1 MCSVYADVSCWHT
14 HTHTRKH
21 AWYPRG
27 TWNSESKTW
36 LLCCSFSPYFST
48 STSFFLTT
56 THCFHCSYFL
66 FFFFFRGCSHIT
78 FLCCALL
85 RLSSQVGGL
94 RTVIFVLYDSLETF
108 FFFSRCFLWKTSL
121 SSLFF
126 LFIYFFHLPYLLAV
140 SCVHRLSVTLFIT
153 HTPTSTNRN
162 KSRIWL
168 AVQACRCI
176 YI

>member
-1 MCSVYADVSCWHT
+1 MLFFIS
-14 HTHTRKH
+14 
-21 AWYPRG
+21 
-27 TWNSESKTW
+27 
-36 LLCCSFSPYFST
+36 LFLYFHI
-48 STSFFLTT
+48 FFLNDNPL
-56 THCFHCSYFL
+56 FSLFL
-66 FFFFFRGCSHIT
+66 FSFFFFFRGCSHIT

-126 LFIYFFHLPYLLAV
+126 FICLFLSPSLPPRCVLCSPLIGNAV
-140 SCVHRLSVTLFIT
+140 YNS

-162 KSRIWL
+162 KSRI
-168 AVQACRCI
+168 
-176 YI
+176 